1 MNILTV
7 AFFTLGC
14 KVNQYETEVLAEK
27 FIKNGFTKV
36 NSDQSPD
43 IFVVNSCTVTSSGD
57 KKTRQTI
64 KKFKKENPSSI
75 TILTG
80 CFPQAFPEK
89 AKDIKEADIITG
101 SYNRNSII
109 FLLNK
114 YLNTLQPIIEIYEHK
129 IGEVFEPMS
138 TSSFSEKTRAF
149 IKIQDGCNQYCTY
162 CIIPK
167 ARGFLRS
174 KNPKDTID
182 EITTLGKN
190 GFKEIVLVGINLSL
204 YQDQNLKLID
214 IIKKI
219 SEIDYIKR
227 IRLGSIEPDLMSK
240 DDIIELSKLEKFC
253 PQFHLSIQSGCDKT
267 LKNMKRLYTTKKFE
281 EVVYNIRTYFTN
293 PSITTDIMVGFP
305 NETDSDFLESLN
317 FAEKILFAKSHVF
330 PYSIREGTLA
340 ANMNNQL
347 SSEIKHARCSKMIEI
362 TNKSRKI
369 FLASQIG
376 KVLSVLF
383 EKFDKD
389 KNTLIGYSKN
399 YTPVIINT
407 KKDLSKQILDVKIS
421 DSDEYL
427 CFGDLI

>member
-14 KVNQYETEVLAEK
+14 KVNQSETEVLAEK

-36 NSDQSPD
+36 SSDQSPD

-64 KKFKKENPSSI
+64 KKFKRENPSSI

-89 AKDIKEADIITG
+89 AKEIKEADIITG
-101 SYNRNSII
+101 SYNRNGII

-114 YLNTLQPIIEIYEHK
+114 YLNTLQPIFEIYEHK
-129 IGEVFEPMS
+129 IGEEFEPMS

-174 KNPKDTID
+174 KNPQDTID
-182 EITTLGKN
+182 EISTLGKN

-204 YQDQNLKLID
+204 YQTQNLKLID
-214 IIKKI
+214 IIKKV

-227 IRLGSIEPDLMSK
+227 IRLGSIEPDLISK
-240 DDIIELSKLEKFC
+240 DDIIELSKLNKFC

-267 LKNMKRLYTTKKFE
+267 LKNMKRLYNTKKFE
-281 EVVYNIRTYFTN
+281 EVVYNIRTYFEN

-305 NETDSDFLESLN
+305 DETHSDFLESLH
-317 FAEKILFAKSHVF
+317 FAEKILFAKAHVF

-340 ANMNNQL
+340 AKMDNQL
-347 SSEIKHARCSKMIEI
+347 TTEIKHDRCLKMIET

-369 FLASQIG
+369 FLESQIG
-376 KVLSVLF
+376 KTLSVLF

-407 KKDLSKQILDVKIS
+407 TKDLSRQILDVKIS
-421 DSDEYL
+421 STDEYL
-427 CFGDLI
+427 CFGNLI